1 MADLVELDTVRV
13 FLEDFE
19 QVFVQVLEDKVQA
32 IAFFEA
38 FV

>member
-32 IAFFEA
+32 IASG
-38 FV
+38 